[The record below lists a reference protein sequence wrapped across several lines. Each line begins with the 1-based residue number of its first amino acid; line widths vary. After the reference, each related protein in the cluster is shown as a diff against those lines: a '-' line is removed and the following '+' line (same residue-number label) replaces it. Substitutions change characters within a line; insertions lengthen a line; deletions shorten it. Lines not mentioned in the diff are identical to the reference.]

1 MKIVRAKFEGEIFY
15 GELHEGEVL
24 RYEGSPRVIW
34 EPTEEKD
41 SIEEI
46 QLLAPVLPSKVTA
59 VAKNYEKHAVELGV
73 HDYTAPSNPVFFNK
87 PSTSVIGTGENII
100 YPKIAQHV
108 DHEAEL
114 AVVIGKLSKNLT
126 HENWMEHVLGLT
138 IANDL
143 SERVLQGQ
151 DGTFNGNF
159 TRAKSFDTFCPLGP
173 FIQTNFEQNPELGIK
188 CFVNNE
194 LKQDGN
200 TRDMIFSIGDILCF
214 VSSIMTLLP
223 GDVILTGTPEG
234 VSKVGPGDEIK
245 IEIETIGTLVNSI
258 K

>member
-15 GELHEGEVL
+15 GELTDEGIV
-24 RYEGSPRVIW
+24 RYEGSPLVVW
-34 EPTEEKD
+34 EPTEEKY
-41 SIEEI
+41 SIDEI

-73 HDYTAPSNPVFFNK
+73 HDYTAPNNPVFFNK
-87 PSTSVIGTGENII
+87 PSTSVIGTGESII
-100 YPKIAQHV
+100 YPPIGQHV

-126 HENWMEHVLGLT
+126 KDNWMDSVLGFT

-173 FIQTNFEQNPELGIK
+173 VIQTNFEQNPELGIK
-188 CFVNNE
+188 CFVNDE

-200 TRDMIFSIGDILCF
+200 TKDMIFSVGEILEF

-223 GDVILTGTPEG
+223 GDVVLTGTPDG
-234 VSKVGPGDEIK
+234 VSKVQPGDEIK
-245 IEIETIGTLVNSI
+245 IEIETIGTLINPV

>member
-1 MKIVRAKFEGEIFY
+1 MKIVRAKYQGEIFY
-15 GELHEGEVL
+15 GELYEGEVL
-24 RYEGSPRVIW
+24 RYEGSPLVIW
-34 EPTEEKD
+34 EPTEEKY
-41 SIEEI
+41 SLEEI

-126 HENWMEHVLGLT
+126 HDNWMEHVLGFT

-173 FIQTNFEQNPELGIK
+173 FIQTNFEKNPELGIK

-245 IEIETIGTLVNSI
+245 IEIETIGTLINTI